1 MVSAQTQPREP
12 QERKEGRLM
21 DALLNAACEWAA
33 SNPWRIAQVIVLCVT
48 APCWVE
54 RLLP

>member
-1 MVSAQTQPREP
+1 MRSAD
-12 QERKEGRLM
+12 LF
-21 DALLNAACEWAA
+21 LNAACEWAA
-33 SNPWRIAQVIVLCVT
+33 SNPWRIAQVLVLCVT

>member
-1 MVSAQTQPREP
+1 MAKLLTKLTPEQETRSAD
-12 QERKEGRLM
+12 LF
-21 DALLNAACEWAA
+21 LNAACEWAV